1 MNSNTSRSQNKRPWG
16 KGRRT
21 KFCFSRSGLS
31 LWNTKVFEDVEKYA
45 RLKQLGF
52 NELVSLSESPYH
64 NAIQIVNPGQTDIP
78 CIMVKSHVTPLVEK

>member
-1 MNSNTSRSQNKRPWG
+1 M
-16 KGRRT
+16 
-21 KFCFSRSGLS
+21 
-31 LWNTKVFEDVEKYA
+31 EKYA